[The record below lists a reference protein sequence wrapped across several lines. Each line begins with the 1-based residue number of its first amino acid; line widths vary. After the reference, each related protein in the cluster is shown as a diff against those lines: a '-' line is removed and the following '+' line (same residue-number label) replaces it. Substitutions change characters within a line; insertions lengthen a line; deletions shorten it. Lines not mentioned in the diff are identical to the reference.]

1 VGTFLGTDPKETDK
15 KDRLDM
21 RQIRRLKKAD
31 FDNTTPRK
39 QGDGANLYLVVKKRG
54 EGLIRYLALIYD
66 FDGKGRELSLGP
78 ATWDNL
84 KKQRPLAAKARAL
97 LDQKPPIDPVFL
109 WRPTI
114 APANSFT
121 CAADQFIARQ
131 LRKGVW
137 KSAKHERQWRQTL
150 ASLPRAFRDR
160 PVNQI
165 DAKAVY
171 EAFAP
176 IWDEK
181 SETARRTLGRVREVI
196 DFARE
201 PEDTRPNPA
210 TLTGWL
216 KTKLGDPSPMKRD
229 RKTGVQIHRD
239 NHAAMRWQDVPKL
252 VEKLGN
258 DGDASALALIFA
270 ILTGLRA
277 SEARKAKWD
286 KVDFVAR
293 TLTIPWSEHKTGRK
307 TRTDLIVPLS
317 EAALAILRRAAAIRS
332 GNYVFSGRLAG
343 QPLSENMLYAA
354 LRRHESVVTVH
365 GMRSALRT
373 FALDEARTAFE
384 VAEFALGHVVG
395 DAAAQAYLRSDALE
409 RRRELVDKWGAFVYP
424 PPDGD
429 NVVGFR
435 ARV

>member
-1 VGTFLGTDPKETDK
+1 MK
-15 KDRLDM
+15 
-21 RQIRRLKKAD
+21 QIRRLTKAD
-31 FDNTTPRK
+31 FDDLTPRK

-54 EGLIRYLALIYD
+54 EGLIRYLAFIYD
-66 FDGKGRELSLGP
+66 FDGKGREISVGP

-84 KKQRPLAAKARAL
+84 KKQRPLAAKARGM
-97 LDQKPPIDPVFL
+97 LDQRPPCDPAGL

-114 APANSFT
+114 APANTF
-121 CAADQFIARQ
+121 AAVADDFITRQ

-150 ASLPRAFRDR
+150 ASLPKAFRDR

-165 DAKAVY
+165 DAKMVY

-201 PEDTRPNPA
+201 HDDVRVNPA
-210 TLTGWL
+210 TWSGWL
-216 KTKLGDPSPMKRD
+216 KNKLGDPSPTKRD
-229 RKTGVQIHRD
+229 RKTGEQIHRD

-252 VEKLGN
+252 VEKLKK
-258 DGDASALALIFA
+258 DGDVSALALIFA

-277 SEARKAKWD
+277 SEARKAKWER
-286 KVDFVAR
+286 VDFVAR
-293 TLTIPWSEHKTGRK
+293 TLTILWSEHKTGRK

-332 GNYVFSGRLAG
+332 GDYVFSGRLG
-343 QPLSENMLYAA
+343 GPLSENMLYAA
-354 LRRHESVVTVH
+354 LRRHEQTVTVH

-373 FALDEARTAFE
+373 YALDEAKCAFE

-395 DAAAQAYLRSDALE
+395 TTAAQAYLRSDALE
-409 RRRELVDKWGAFVYP
+409 RRRALLDLWGAFVSP
-424 PPDGD
+424 PPSGD
-429 NVVGFR
+429 IVAYLKAR
-435 ARV
+435 A

>member
-1 VGTFLGTDPKETDK
+1 MK
-15 KDRLDM
+15 
-21 RQIRRLKKAD
+21 QIRRLTKAD
-31 FDNTTPRK
+31 FDDLTPRK
-39 QGDGANLYLVVKKRG
+39 KGDGNNLYLVVKKRG
-54 EGLIRYLALIYD
+54 DGVIAYLAFIYD
-66 FDGKGRELSLGP
+66 FDGKPREISVGP

-84 KKQRPLAAKARAL
+84 KKQRPLAAKARGM
-97 LDQKPPIDPVFL
+97 LDQRPSCDPAGL

-114 APANSFT
+114 APANTF
-121 CAADQFIARQ
+121 AAVADDFITRQ

-150 ASLPRAFRDR
+150 ASLPKAFRDR

-165 DAKAVY
+165 DAKMVY

-201 PEDTRPNPA
+201 HDDVRVNPA
-210 TLTGWL
+210 TWSGWL
-216 KTKLGDPSPMKRD
+216 KTKLGDPSPTKRD
-229 RKTGVQIHRD
+229 RRTGERVHRD

-252 VEKLGN
+252 VEKLEK
-258 DGDASALALIFA
+258 DGDVSALALIFA

-307 TRTDLIVPLS
+307 TRTDLVVPLS
-317 EAALAILRRAAAIRS
+317 EAALACSGERRRSDRATTSFRAASPASRCRRTCS
-332 GNYVFSGRLAG
+332 TRRC
-343 QPLSENMLYAA
+343 AA
-354 LRRHESVVTVH
+354 TSPSSPCTACARPCGLTPSTR
-365 GMRSALRT
+365 RSAPLRSPSSRSAMSSAT
-373 FALDEARTAFE
+373 T
-384 VAEFALGHVVG
+384 
-395 DAAAQAYLRSDALE
+395 AAQAYLRSDALE
-409 RRRELVDKWGAFVYP
+409 RRRALLELWGAFVYP

>member
-1 VGTFLGTDPKETDK
+1 
-15 KDRLDM
+15 M
-21 RQIRRLKKAD
+21 RQIRRLKKVD
-31 FDNTTPRK
+31 FDSTTPRK

-54 EGLIRYLALIYD
+54 EGLVRYLALIYD

-84 KKQRPLAAKARAL
+84 KKQRPLAAKARGM
-97 LDQKPPIDPVFL
+97 LDQRPSCDPAGL

-114 APANSFT
+114 APANTF
-121 CAADQFIARQ
+121 AAVADDFITRQ

-150 ASLPRAFRDR
+150 ANLPKAFRDR

-165 DAKAVY
+165 DAKMVY

-201 PEDTRPNPA
+201 HDDARVNPA
-210 TLTGWL
+210 TWSGWL
-216 KTKLGDPSPMKRD
+216 KNKLGDPSPMKRD
-229 RKTGVQIHRD
+229 RKTGEQIHRD
-239 NHAAMRWQDVPKL
+239 NHAAMRWQDAPKL
-252 VEKLGN
+252 VEKLKN
-258 DGDASALALIFA
+258 DGDVSALALIFA

-277 SEARKAKWD
+277 SEARKAKWER
-286 KVDFVAR
+286 VDFVAR
-293 TLTIPWSEHKTGRK
+293 TLTILWSEHKTGRK
-307 TRTDLIVPLS
+307 TRTSLIIPLS
-317 EAALAILRRAAAIRS
+317 EAALAVLRKMTAIRS
-332 GNYVFSGRLAG
+332 GDYVFMGRLG
-343 QPLSENMLYAA
+343 GPLSENMLYAA
-354 LRRHESVVTVH
+354 LRRHEQTVTVH

-409 RRRELVDKWGAFVYP
+409 RRRDLPDQWGAFVSP
-424 PPDGD
+424 PDDGD
-429 NVVGFR
+429 NVYAFPAAR
-435 ARV
+435 A

>member
-1 VGTFLGTDPKETDK
+1 
-15 KDRLDM
+15 M

-31 FDNTTPRK
+31 FDNPTPRK

-66 FDGKGRELSLGP
+66 FNGKGRELSLGP

-84 KKQRPLAAKARAL
+84 KKQRPLAAKARTM
-97 LDQKPPIDPVFL
+97 LDQRPPVDPAAL
-109 WRPTI
+109 WRPAAA
-114 APANSFT
+114 APANTF
-121 CAADQFIARQ
+121 AAVADDFIARQ
-131 LRKGVW
+131 LRKGMW

-150 ASLPRAFRDR
+150 GGLPKAFRDR

-165 DAKAVY
+165 DSKMVY

-201 PEDTRPNPA
+201 HDDVRVNPA
-210 TLTGWL
+210 TWSGWL
-216 KTKLGDPSPMKRD
+216 KNKLGDPSPTKRD
-229 RKTGVQIHRD
+229 RKTGKRVHRD
-239 NHAAMRWQDVPKL
+239 NHPAMRWQDVPRL
-252 VEKLGN
+252 VARLEEE
-258 DGDASALALIFA
+258 GDPSALALTFA

-277 SEARKAKWD
+277 AEARKARWD
-286 KVDFVAR
+286 RIDFAAR
-293 TLTIPWSEHKTGRK
+293 TLTIPWTEHKTGRK
-307 TRTDLIVPLS
+307 TRTDLVIPLS
-317 EAALAILRRAAAIRS
+317 EAALATLRRAASVRS
-332 GNYVFSGRLAG
+332 GDYVFSGRLAG
-343 QPLSENMLYAA
+343 QPLSENMLYSA
-354 LRRHESVVTVH
+354 LRRHEPVATVH

-409 RRRELVDKWGAFVYP
+409 RRRELIDKWGAFVYP

-435 ARV
+435 ARA